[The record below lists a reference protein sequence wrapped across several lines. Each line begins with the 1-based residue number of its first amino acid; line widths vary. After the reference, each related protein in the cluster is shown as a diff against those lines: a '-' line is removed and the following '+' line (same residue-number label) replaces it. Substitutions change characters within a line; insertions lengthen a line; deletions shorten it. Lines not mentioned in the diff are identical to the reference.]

1 MGEKYEEKEFIIDL
15 IGNIKPIK
23 MTIEDLPQ
31 IAEIFISYWGTKGLY
46 PDIEFERII
55 NQDISFVYKIN
66 NEVIAF
72 CLIEYLY
79 EKDTIEIDILC
90 VKREFKGNHLG
101 KSLLSYCINYCNEL
115 DFKNYALHV
124 STTNTPAFNL
134 YKKLGFVI
142 KYFIK
147 NYYNDEKPEDS
158 DAYFMILNM

>member
-1 MGEKYEEKEFIIDL
+1 MGERNEQREL
-15 IGNIKPIK
+15 IANLIENIPPVK

-46 PDIEFERII
+46 RDVEFERII

-66 NEVIAF
+66 DEVIAF

-79 EKDTIEIDILC
+79 EKDTVEIDLLC

-115 DFKNYALHV
+115 DFKNFALHV

-142 KYFIK
+142 KDFIQQ
-147 NYYNDEKPEDS
+147 YYDDEKPEDS
-158 DAYFMILNM
+158 DAYFMTLNM

>member
-1 MGEKYEEKEFIIDL
+1 MGERNEQREFIANL
-15 IGNIKPIK
+15 IENIPPVK

-46 PDIEFERII
+46 RDVEFERII

-66 NEVIAF
+66 DEVIAF

-79 EKDTIEIDILC
+79 EKDTVEIDLLC

-115 DFKNYALHV
+115 DFKNFALHV

-142 KYFIK
+142 KDFIQQ
-147 NYYNDEKPEDS
+147 YYDDEKPEDS
-158 DAYFMILNM
+158 DAYLMTLNM